1 MSLPSHN
8 DHTHRPVVDKGW
20 FEDFHKIFKLFDGYT
35 YGSREMGEPF
45 EVLEK
50 VAKKNPSQHYVYF
63 ASMQDLRGAQ
73 LAGGKFDKNSTI
85 FKAEYDMLI
94 IDEAHEGTQTELGQ
108 NVIKLLTKANTHVLN
123 LSGTPFNLLEDYSE
137 DEIYTWDYVME
148 QRAKAEWDINHFGGQ
163 IRMQACLVSTSSPLT
178 SGKPLPD
185 LRTSK
190 TQHSTSR
197 NSSAPGQEI

>member
-1 MSLPSHN
+1 
-8 DHTHRPVVDKGW
+8 
-20 FEDFHKIFKLFDGYT
+20 
-35 YGSREMGEPF
+35 MGEPF

-73 LAGGKFDKNSTI
+73 LAGGKFDKNSAI

-123 LSGTPFNLLEDYSE
+123 LSGTPFNLLED
-137 DEIYTWDYVME
+137 
-148 QRAKAEWDINHFGGQ
+148 
-163 IRMQACLVSTSSPLT
+163 
-178 SGKPLPD
+178 
-185 LRTSK
+185 
-190 TQHSTSR
+190 
-197 NSSAPGQEI
+197 